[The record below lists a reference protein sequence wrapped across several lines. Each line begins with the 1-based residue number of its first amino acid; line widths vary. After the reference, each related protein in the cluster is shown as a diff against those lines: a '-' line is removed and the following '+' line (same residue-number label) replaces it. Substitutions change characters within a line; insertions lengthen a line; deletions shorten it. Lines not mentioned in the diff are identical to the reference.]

1 MRSKTLGI
9 NVRVT
14 PEEKEKLLK
23 NAGYCALS
31 LSEYLRRLGL
41 GKDVEATVREKEY
54 RVFRQLKQLK
64 ADCEQLETS
73 EISRRID
80 EILKELR
87 SAEIVC
93 VILASRPFILPKV
106 VTVNLVRAHPN
117 TPQRKEEHDE
127 TKNQKT
133 VLAFPAGRQRVKT

>member
-23 NAGYCALS
+23 NADYCALS

-54 RVFRQLKQLK
+54 RVFRKLNQLK
-64 ADCEQLETS
+64 ADCEQLEKN
-73 EISRRID
+73 EIVRRID

-87 SAEIVC
+87 
-93 VILASRPFILPKV
+93 
-106 VTVNLVRAHPN
+106 
-117 TPQRKEEHDE
+117 
-127 TKNQKT
+127 
-133 VLAFPAGRQRVKT
+133 

>member
-54 RVFRQLKQLK
+54 RVFRKLKQLK

-73 EISRRID
+73 EIARRIEQIID
-80 EILKELR
+80 EIK
-87 SAEIVC
+87 
-93 VILASRPFILPKV
+93 
-106 VTVNLVRAHPN
+106 
-117 TPQRKEEHDE
+117 
-127 TKNQKT
+127 
-133 VLAFPAGRQRVKT
+133 G